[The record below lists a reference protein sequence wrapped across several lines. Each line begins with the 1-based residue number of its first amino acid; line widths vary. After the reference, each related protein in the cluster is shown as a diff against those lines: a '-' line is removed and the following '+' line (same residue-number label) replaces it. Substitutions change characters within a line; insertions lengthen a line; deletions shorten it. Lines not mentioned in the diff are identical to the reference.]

1 MKARFIGK
9 SSCGFE
15 HNREYE
21 ITTEVG
27 FVVNK
32 KSMNINLF
40 QYKKRGY
47 YIIVYTKDRRLF
59 CPYTNV
65 EAFLRNW
72 IVDRN
77 SL

>member
-32 KSMNINLF
+32 KIYE
-40 QYKKRGY
+40 YKS
-47 YIIVYTKDRRLF
+47 IPI
-59 CPYTNV
+59 
-65 EAFLRNW
+65 
-72 IVDRN
+72 
-77 SL
+77 